1 MMDTGMTGQRAS
13 NPTCRVPK
21 WCAAALAA
29 ALWLS
34 VSAPAQDAQA
44 PGQSPPDAGTAPA
57 GAAPA
62 PAFKP
67 GLIDQLGR
75 WMDEGA
81 SRLKGGIAG
90 AQESLHRLGGRARE
104 VARDAAG
111 TVAALPGT
119 RAITAHQRCEPAPNG
134 APDCHAAAAV
144 LCRGQGFQAGRL
156 LDTQTERSCPARVL
170 FSGRGE
176 SECRTEIFVT
186 RAVCQ

>member
-1 MMDTGMTGQRAS
+1 MMDTGMTGQRAG
-13 NPTCRVPK
+13 NPTYRVSK
-21 WCAAALAA
+21 WCAAAVAG

-34 VSAPAQDAQA
+34 LSASAQDAQP
-44 PGQSPPDAGTAPA
+44 PGQSPPDAGVPPA
-57 GAAPA
+57 GATPG

-75 WMDEGA
+75 WMDQGT
-81 SRLKGGIAG
+81 SRLKAGIAG
-90 AQESLHRLGGRARE
+90 AHESFDRLGGRARE
-104 VARDAAG
+104 AARDAAG
-111 TVAALPGT
+111 TVMAWPGT

-134 APDCHAAAAV
+134 AADCHAAAAA
-144 LCRGQGFQAGRL
+144 LCRDKGFQAGRI
-156 LDTQTERSCPARVL
+156 LDTQTERSCPARLL

>member
-1 MMDTGMTGQRAS
+1 MTGQRAG
-13 NPTCRVPK
+13 NPTYRVSK
-21 WCAAALAA
+21 WCAAALAGT
-29 ALWLS
+29 LWLLA
-34 VSAPAQDAQA
+34 SASAQDAQ
-44 PGQSPPDAGTAPA
+44 PPPQGPPAAGAAPA

-75 WMDEGA
+75 WMDEGK
-81 SRLKGGIAG
+81 SRLKAGIAG
-90 AQESLHRLGGRARE
+90 AHESFDRLGGRARE
-104 VARDAAG
+104 AAREAAG
-111 TVAALPGT
+111 TVMAWPGT

-134 APDCHAAAAV
+134 AADCHAAAAA
-144 LCRGQGFQAGRL
+144 LCRDKGFQAGRI
-156 LDTQTERSCPARVL
+156 LDTQTERSCPARLL